1 MIKNDRTILYT
12 NKTTVI
18 EDAAWP
24 YAGSACNGAV
34 LNEKIAFR
42 SVPYSSASVS
52 SDVISNDTSNDV

>member
-12 NKTTVI
+12 NKTTV
-18 EDAAWP
+18 EDAACP

-42 SVPYSSASVS
+42 SVPYSSAFVS